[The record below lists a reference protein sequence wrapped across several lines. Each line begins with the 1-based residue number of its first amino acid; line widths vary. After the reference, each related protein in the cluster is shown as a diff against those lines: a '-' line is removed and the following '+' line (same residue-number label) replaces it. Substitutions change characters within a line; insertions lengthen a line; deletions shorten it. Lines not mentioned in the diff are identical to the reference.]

1 MAWTRETG
9 VVPAALAGIVVSR
22 GVENG
27 ELVVVTVAMAILL
40 TLGLQASTK
49 GWLARR
55 LDLIDPTEAAAAESR
70 ETPDSVH
77 PAAPGTRR

>member
-1 MAWTRETG
+1 M
-9 VVPAALAGIVVSR
+9 
-22 GVENG
+22 ENG

-55 LDLIDPTEAAAAESR
+55 LDLIDPTEAAAESR